1 MDIEHRIRESFD
13 RQSMMTTLGARLVT
27 VAPGAVSIE
36 AAIRPDLM
44 QQHGYAHAALA
55 FAVGDMAPLVLACM
69 AAAMDRI
76 GVEGDIRAFLDARFA
91 HVADFMRNQ
100 PG

>member
-55 FAVGDMAPLVLACM
+55 FAVGDSSAGYSALSVMP
-69 AAAMDRI
+69 
-76 GVEGDIRAFLDARFA
+76 EGKEVVGTTGR
-91 HVADFMRNQ
+91 
-100 PG
+100 GS